1 MRDFDWLDVSFVV
14 SDIALQEKHSEEAL
28 RKEIITRI
36 ADELASQIVSRE
48 NWLREKDMPYGRE
61 YRVQLAV
68 STPEQ
73 YLEHLHMEATR
84 LSYIL
89 RSNR

>member
-1 MRDFDWLDVSFVV
+1 MKDFDTLDISLVV
-14 SDIALQEKHSEEAL
+14 SDIALQDKPSEEAV
-28 RKEIITRI
+28 RKEIIRHI
-36 ADELASQIVSRE
+36 ADVLALQIASRE
-48 NWLREKDMPYGRE
+48 DWLREKDMPYGRE